1 MGNQRTTSSRAALGP
16 SPRCR
21 AQTKK
26 RLFWHTTFGRVEVA
40 EQLYRLSSSRRPIRP
55 FSQRASVHCRGCSRP
70 LQRALV
76 DFAADVSFDRTGEK
90 LLEHYG
96 VALSASTIRVITQ
109 RHAATLL
116 EQQQQLIDQLGPEA
130 GLPQVLTQTDGS
142 MVPLVESSPKAA
154 DKRKPKRL
162 FWSEARLSLAR
173 EVGSVTPRFAAT
185 MAEAQQ
191 AGAVWLDCVKRAGA
205 GTQTQIHCVGDG
217 AAWIIEQAE
226 QRFGE
231 QGSYLID
238 FYHVSEYLAAAGAV
252 IAGAKAKK
260 WLEKQQHRLKENRVA
275 VVLAELMQQREGA
288 EVSDT
293 EAPVRVCHRY
303 LTNHQEQMNY
313 QEAIAAG
320 LPIGSGEVEGGHRY
334 VVQERLKKAGAW
346 WKPENAKMMLA
357 LRVNRANGE
366 WRSYW
371 QQQRQAVS

>member
-1 MGNQRTTSSRAALGP
+1 MGDQRATTNPTALEQP
-16 SPRCR
+16 AWCR
-21 AQTKK
+21 PQTKK
-26 RLFWHTTFGRVEVA
+26 RLFWHTTFGQVEVA
-40 EQLYRLSSSRRPIRP
+40 EQLYRLSASRRQIRP
-55 FSQRASVHCRGCSRP
+55 FSQRAGVSCRGCSRP

-76 DFAADVSFDRTGEK
+76 DFASDVSFDRSSEK

-96 VALSASTIRVITQ
+96 VELSVSTIRRLTQ
-109 RHAATLL
+109 RHAARLL
-116 EQQQQLIDQLGPEA
+116 DQQQQLIAQLGPEA
-130 GLPQVLTQTDGS
+130 GLPQLLTETDGS
-142 MVPLVESSPKAA
+142 MVPLVESSEKAA
-154 DKRKPKRL
+154 DRRKGKRL
-162 FWSEARLSLAR
+162 FWGEARLSLAR

-185 MAEAQQ
+185 MAKAYE

-205 GTQTQIHCVGDG
+205 GAQTRIHGVGDG
-217 AAWIIEQAE
+217 AAWIIEQAQ

-252 IAGAKAKK
+252 IAGTKVKQ
-260 WLEKQQHRLKENRVA
+260 WLEQQQRRLKESRVA
-275 VVLAELMQQREGA
+275 QVIEALLPHIEGA
-288 EVSDT
+288 DVSDG

-303 LTNHQEQMNY
+303 LSNHREQMNY
-313 QEAIAAG
+313 REAIAAG
-320 LPIGSGEVEGGHRY
+320 LPIGSGEIEGGHRY

-346 WKPENAKMMLA
+346 WKPENARKMLA

>member
-1 MGNQRTTSSRAALGP
+1 
-16 SPRCR
+16 
-21 AQTKK
+21 
-26 RLFWHTTFGRVEVA
+26 
-40 EQLYRLSSSRRPIRP
+40 
-55 FSQRASVHCRGCSRP
+55 

-76 DFAADVSFDRTGEK
+76 DFAADVSFERTGEK

-96 VALSASTIRVITQ
+96 VELSASTICRITQ
-109 RHAATLL
+109 RHGARLRD
-116 EQQQQLIDQLGPEA
+116 QQQQLLAQLGPEA
-130 GLPQVLTQTDGS
+130 GLPQLLTQTDGS
-142 MVPLVESSPKAA
+142 MVPLVESAPKAA
-154 DKRKPKRL
+154 DKRKQKRL
-162 FWSEARLSLAR
+162 FWGEARLSLAR

-205 GTQTQIHCVGDG
+205 GAQTQIHCVGDG
-217 AAWIIEQAE
+217 AAWIIEQAA

-252 IAGAKAKK
+252 IAGPKAKA
-260 WLEKQQHRLKENRVA
+260 WIDKQQSRLKENRVA
-275 VVLAELMQQREGA
+275 QVIEALLPHIEEA
-288 EVSDT
+288 EVSEA

-303 LTNHQEQMNY
+303 LTNHREQLKY
-313 QEAIAAG
+313 REAIAAG

-346 WKPENAKMMLA
+346 WKPDNARKMLA

-371 QQQRQAVS
+371 QQRRQAVS

>member
-1 MGNQRTTSSRAALGP
+1 
-16 SPRCR
+16 
-21 AQTKK
+21 
-26 RLFWHTTFGRVEVA
+26 
-40 EQLYRLSSSRRPIRP
+40 
-55 FSQRASVHCRGCSRP
+55 

-76 DFAADVSFDRTGEK
+76 DFASDVSFNRATEK

-96 VALSASTIRVITQ
+96 IELSASTIREITQ
-109 RHAATLL
+109 QHGGRML
-116 EQQQQLIDQLGPEA
+116 EQQQQLFTELGPEA
-130 GLPQVLTQTDGS
+130 GFEQLLTQTDGS
-142 MVPLVESSPKAA
+142 MVPLVESSQKSA
-154 DKRKPKRL
+154 DKRKNKSL
-162 FWSEARLSLAR
+162 VWGEARLSLAR
-173 EVGSVTPRFAAT
+173 ELGSVTPRFAAT
-185 MAEAQQ
+185 MEEAQQ

-205 GTQTQIHCVGDG
+205 GAQTQIHCVGDG
-217 AAWIIEQAE
+217 AAWIIEQAQ

-252 IAGAKAKK
+252 IAGPKANK
-260 WLEKQQHRLKENRVA
+260 WLEKQQSCLKESRVA
-275 VVLAELMQQREGA
+275 SVIEAMLPHIEGA
-288 EVSDT
+288 EVSDA

-303 LTNHQEQMNY
+303 ISNHREQMKY
-313 QEAIAAG
+313 REAIAAG

-346 WKPENAKMMLA
+346 WKPENAKKMLA

>member
-1 MGNQRTTSSRAALGP
+1 
-16 SPRCR
+16 
-21 AQTKK
+21 
-26 RLFWHTTFGRVEVA
+26 
-40 EQLYRLSSSRRPIRP
+40 
-55 FSQRASVHCRGCSRP
+55 

-76 DFAADVSFDRTGEK
+76 DFASDVSFNRATEK

-96 VALSASTIRVITQ
+96 VELSASTIREITQ
-109 RHAATLL
+109 QHGGRML
-116 EQQQQLIDQLGPEA
+116 EQQQQLFTELGPEA
-130 GLPQVLTQTDGS
+130 GFEQLLTQTDGS
-142 MVPLVESSPKAA
+142 MVPLVESSQKSA
-154 DKRKPKRL
+154 DKRKNKSL
-162 FWSEARLSLAR
+162 VWGEARLSLAR
-173 EVGSVTPRFAAT
+173 ELGSVTPRLAAT
-185 MAEAQQ
+185 MEEAQQ

-205 GTQTQIHCVGDG
+205 GAQTQIHCVGDG
-217 AAWIIEQAE
+217 AAWIIEQAQ

-252 IAGAKAKK
+252 IAGPKANK
-260 WLEKQQHRLKENRVA
+260 WLEKQQSRLKESRVA
-275 VVLAELMQQREGA
+275 SVIEAMLPHMEGA
-288 EVSDT
+288 EVSDA

-303 LTNHQEQMNY
+303 ISNHREQMKY
-313 QEAIAAG
+313 REAIAAG

-346 WKPENAKMMLA
+346 WKPENAKKMLA

>member
-1 MGNQRTTSSRAALGP
+1 M
-16 SPRCR
+16 
-21 AQTKK
+21 
-26 RLFWHTTFGRVEVA
+26 
-40 EQLYRLSSSRRPIRP
+40 
-55 FSQRASVHCRGCSRP
+55 
-70 LQRALV
+70 QRALV
-76 DFAADVSFDRTGEK
+76 DFAADVSFARSSEK

-96 VALSASTIRVITQ
+96 IELAASTIRTITQ
-109 RHAATLL
+109 RHSGNLL
-116 EQQQQLIDQLGPEA
+116 DQQQQLMAQLGPEA
-130 GLPQVLTQTDGS
+130 GLPQLLAQTDGS
-142 MVPLVESSPKAA
+142 MVPLVESAPKAA
-154 DKRKPKRL
+154 DKRKQKRL
-162 FWSEARLSLAR
+162 FWGEARLSLAR
-173 EVGSVTPRFAAT
+173 EVGRVTPRFAAT

-217 AAWIIEQAE
+217 AAWIIEQAQ

-252 IAGAKAKK
+252 IAGVTAKN
-260 WLEKQQHRLKENRVA
+260 WLEKQQSRLKENRVA
-275 VVLAELMQQREGA
+275 KVIEELLRHLEGM
-288 EVSDT
+288 EVSDG

-303 LTNHQEQMNY
+303 LMNHREQMNY
-313 QEAIAAG
+313 QAAIAAG

-346 WKPENAKMMLA
+346 WKPENAKKMLA

-366 WRSYW
+366 WGSYW